1 MWIFI
6 GIVLLI
12 FGIWQAFQLGQS
24 SPILSWIG
32 LLSGIIIVFISSWKI
47 GLALLI
53 LFGLFVLFSQIVGN
67 DRKKIKRIILTFKNE
82 KGSNPTASED
92 AICRKIIASRLYI
105 TRISNPIGIK
115 TIDDAIMYVTH
126 IFSEPTLTISKT
138 CNWIITHEKGGK
150 DSISKVKSRQDINS
164 HFEKTAKLDRIIK
177 NYKKQLL
184 A

>member
-82 KGSNPTASED
+82 KGSNPTASELF
-92 AICRKIIASRLYI
+92 SR
-105 TRISNPIGIK
+105 
-115 TIDDAIMYVTH
+115 
-126 IFSEPTLTISKT
+126 
-138 CNWIITHEKGGK
+138 
-150 DSISKVKSRQDINS
+150 
-164 HFEKTAKLDRIIK
+164 
-177 NYKKQLL
+177 
-184 A
+184 